1 MATTSAYKRKTK
13 DVWTLFG
20 NWGFGWEEVVTEY
33 SPKDIRQRYNEYT
46 QDNLDAQFKVRR
58 SRVRIENIDNCEGA
72 I

>member
-58 SRVRIENIDNCEGA
+58 SRVRIENNDNCKGV